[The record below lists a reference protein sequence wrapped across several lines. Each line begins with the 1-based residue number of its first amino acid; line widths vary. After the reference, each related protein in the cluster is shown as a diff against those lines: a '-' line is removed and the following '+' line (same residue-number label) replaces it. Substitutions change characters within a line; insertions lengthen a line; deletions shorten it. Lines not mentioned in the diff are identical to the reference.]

1 MNSEIK
7 GWVYIIT
14 NKAMPGII
22 KIGYST
28 KDPKLRAMELAGTGA
43 PHPYEVKFEVL
54 VYNPSE
60 VERRA
65 HRILKSFREGKEWYR
80 CSLDQAIIAI
90 QKAAGNKVIKEFLY
104 TKTLAENII
113 AKNENPIEEIFRII
127 FYIIGALGFLYFAF
141 VVWPRYK

>member
-1 MNSEIK
+1 MNNELK

-14 NKAMPGII
+14 NKAMPGIV

-28 KDPKLRAMELAGTGA
+28 KDPKLRAMELEGTGT

-80 CSLDQAIIAI
+80 CSLDQAITVI
-90 QKAAGNKVIKEFLY
+90 QKVAGNKLIKEFPSANATVNVNQVNKLGNIKSNPLIE
-104 TKTLAENII
+104 TIVMII
-113 AKNENPIEEIFRII
+113 AGIVFLII
-127 FYIIGALGFLYFAF
+127 AL
-141 VVWPRYK
+141 RY